1 MKLLSII
8 VPCYN
13 SQDYMKHCISTL
25 LTGGDDVEILVIDD
39 GSSDNTLAIAQR
51 YVMQYPEI
59 VRAIHQENKGHGGAL
74 NTGIQYA
81 TGQYLKVVDSDDWVN
96 VDAYLQV
103 LQELRRVVKE
113 QQPLDML
120 VTNFVYEKQGAK
132 RKKVVNYHRFM
143 DDKYMFL
150 WSGMKPLPITNYLM
164 MHSIIYRTEVV
175 RMSGLELPEN
185 TFYVDNL
192 YAFVPL
198 PYVETIRYMDVN
210 LYRYFIG
217 RCGQSVQESV
227 MCRRFEQQYYVNVQM
242 IDYME
247 KVLGQIKES
256 ALRKTMITSLK
267 LVMAI
272 TSIVALLSGTEERRK
287 DKRAIWQYLK
297 DADKKLYR
305 RVRYSFLG
313 IGVNLPG
320 RWGRKAAI
328 GCYHILQ
335 RLYGFN

>member
-1 MKLLSII
+1 M
-8 VPCYN
+8 
-13 SQDYMKHCISTL
+13 
-25 LTGGDDVEILVIDD
+25 
-39 GSSDNTLAIAQR
+39 
-51 YVMQYPEI
+51 
-59 VRAIHQENKGHGGAL
+59 
-74 NTGIQYA
+74 
-81 TGQYLKVVDSDDWVN
+81 VDSDDWVN

-247 KVLGQIKES
+247 KVLGKIKES

-328 GCYHILQ
+328 GCYHIPRDCTVLTKETH
-335 RLYGFN
+335 RETE